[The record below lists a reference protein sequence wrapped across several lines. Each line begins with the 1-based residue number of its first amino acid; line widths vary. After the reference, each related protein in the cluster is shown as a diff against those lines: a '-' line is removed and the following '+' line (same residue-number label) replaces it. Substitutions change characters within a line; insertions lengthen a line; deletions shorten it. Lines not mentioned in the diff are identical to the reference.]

1 MMGMDLMVW
10 VQFILSSALVVFAAI
25 KLAEYGDVIAVRTG
39 LSGMFVGTLLM
50 AGATSLPELL
60 AALNALA
67 IAAPNLAAGSMFG
80 SNMFNMLML
89 AVLDL
94 VGQQARVLRAVA
106 MRHALTAGLA
116 ILLIGL
122 VVFFILADLEGGIA
136 WIGYDS
142 LVIVLVYVAGVR
154 LIQNQGG
161 PPQVETIVEEAGV
174 PSLKRAL
181 LGFGLATAAL
191 VVVTPFLVRSA
202 DEIGTITG
210 LSAGFVGATLLAIVT
225 SLPEL
230 VATIA
235 ALRIGAFDLA
245 VGNLF
250 GSNLFNMFALG
261 LTDVLYFQGRFIA
274 EIDPNFAIIG
284 LIGLVLTCLGLIGNI
299 ARVERRLLFLEIDA
313 LLIMVVYFLGMWF
326 LYVRGIGV

>member
-1 MMGMDLMVW
+1 MVW
-10 VQFILSSALVVFAAI
+10 VQFILSAVVVVFAAS

-39 LSGMFVGTLLM
+39 LSGMFIGTLLM

-94 VGQQARVLRAVA
+94 AGQQARVLRAVA

-122 VVFFILADLEGGIA
+122 VVLFILADLEGGIA

-142 LVIVLVYVAGVR
+142 LVIILVYVAGVR
-154 LIQNQGG
+154 LIQNQGSS
-161 PPQVETIVEEAGV
+161 PQVETIAEEAGV

-284 LIGLVLTCLGLIGNI
+284 LLGLVLTCLGLIGNI

-313 LLIMVVYFLGMWF
+313 LLIMVVYFLAMWF

>member
-1 MMGMDLMVW
+1 MVW
-10 VQFILSSALVVFAAI
+10 LQFILSAALVVFAAI

-39 LSGMFVGTLLM
+39 LSGLFIGTLLM

-67 IAAPNLAAGSMFG
+67 IAAPNLAAGSMLG

-89 AVLDL
+89 AILDL

-122 VVFFILADLEGGIA
+122 VVFFILADLDGGIG

-142 LVIVLVYVAGVR
+142 LVIVFAYMVGVR
-154 LIQNQGG
+154 LIQNQSAT
-161 PPQVETIVEEAGV
+161 PQAEIITEEAGV

-191 VVVTPFLVRSA
+191 VVVTPYLVRSV

-225 SLPEL
+225 SLPEV
-230 VATIA
+230 VATIT

-299 ARVERRLLFLEIDA
+299 ARVERRLLFFEIDA
-313 LLIMVVYFLGMWF
+313 LVIMVVYFLGMWF
-326 LYVRGIGV
+326 LYARGLGV

>member
-1 MMGMDLMVW
+1 MVW
-10 VQFILSSALVVFAAI
+10 VQFILSAAVVVFAAI

-39 LSGMFVGTLLM
+39 LSGMFIGTLLM

-67 IAAPNLAAGSMFG
+67 ISAPNLAAGSLLG

-89 AVLDL
+89 AILDL
-94 VGQQARVLRAVA
+94 VGGQARVLRTVV

-116 ILLIGL
+116 ILMIGL
-122 VVFFILADLEGGIA
+122 VVFFILADLDGSLA
-136 WIGYDS
+136 WLGYDS
-142 LVIVLVYVAGVR
+142 LVVILVYVVGVR

-161 PPQVETIVEEAGV
+161 TPPVEVITDEMGV

-181 LGFGLATAAL
+181 IGFGLATLAL

-225 SLPEL
+225 SLPEM

-261 LTDVLYFQGRFIA
+261 LTDALYFRGHFMA

-284 LIGLVLTCLGLIGNI
+284 LLGLLLTTLGLIGNI
-299 ARVERRLLFLEIDA
+299 ARVERRILFFEMDA
-313 LLIMVVYFLGMWF
+313 LVIMIVYFLGMWF
-326 LYVRGIGV
+326 LYARGIGV

>member
-1 MMGMDLMVW
+1 MIW
-10 VQFILSSALVVFAAI
+10 IQFVISAALIVYAAI
-25 KLAEYGDVIAVRTG
+25 KLAEYGDIIAVRTG

-60 AALNALA
+60 SALNALA
-67 IAAPNLAAGSMFG
+67 ISAPNLAAGSIFG
-80 SNMFNMLML
+80 SNMFNMFML

-94 VGQQARVLRAVA
+94 LGQNARVLRAVA
-106 MRHALTAGLA
+106 MRHALTASLA
-116 ILLIGL
+116 ILLTGM
-122 VVFFILADLEGGIA
+122 VVFFILADLQGGIG
-136 WIGYDS
+136 WIGFDS
-142 LVIVLVYVAGVR
+142 LLIVLAYVVGIR
-154 LIQNQGG
+154 LIQNQLKA
-161 PPQVETIVEEAGV
+161 PSAEVIPEDANI

-181 LGFGLATAAL
+181 LGFGLATIAL
-191 VVVTPFLVRSA
+191 IIVTPYLVRSA
-202 DEIGTITG
+202 DQIGAVTG

-230 VATIA
+230 VATLA

-261 LTDVLYFQGRFIA
+261 LTDVLYRQGRFIA

-284 LIGLVLTCLGLIGNI
+284 LLGLLLTCLGLIGNI
-299 ARVERRLLFLEIDA
+299 ARVERRLLFLEADA

-326 LYVRGIGV
+326 LYTQGIGA

>member
-1 MMGMDLMVW
+1 MVW
-10 VQFILSSALVVFAAI
+10 VQFILSAVVVVFAAS

-39 LSGMFVGTLLM
+39 LSGMFIGTLLM

-94 VGQQARVLRAVA
+94 AGQQARVLRAVA

-122 VVFFILADLEGGIA
+122 VVLFILADLEGGIA

-142 LVIVLVYVAGVR
+142 LVIILVYVAGVR
-154 LIQNQGG
+154 LIQNQGSS
-161 PPQVETIVEEAGV
+161 PQVETIAEEAGV

-261 LTDVLYFQGRFIA
+261 LTDILYFQGRFIA

-284 LIGLVLTCLGLIGNI
+284 LLGLVLTCLGLIGNI

-313 LLIMVVYFLGMWF
+313 LLIMVVYFLAMWF